1 MLELLIDAG
10 PLIALFHR
18 QDRAHPNCLER
29 FQSILDNPSH
39 LMTSFPVLC
48 EVHKLIQQYSNKITA
63 QRALSTL
70 WDALEILPL
79 NDAEIESAIALTTTT
94 DAWLGTLQDATMIVL
109 ARQMNLPVWTLDYR
123 DFSRFSDI
131 LLWN

>member
-10 PLIALFHR
+10 PLVALFHR
-18 QDRAHPNCLER
+18 QDRAHPDCYKR
-29 FQSILDNPSH
+29 FQFILSSQSH
-39 LMTSFPVLC
+39 LITSFPVLC
-48 EVHKLIQQYSNKITA
+48 EVHKLIQQYSNKKTA
-63 QRALSTL
+63 QQALSTL
-70 WDALEILPL
+70 QDALEILPL
-79 NDAEIESAIALTTTT
+79 QDADIQSAIALTTTT
-94 DAWLGTLQDATMIVL
+94 DAWLGTLQDATIIVL

>member
-10 PLIALFHR
+10 PLVALFHR
-18 QDRAHPNCLER
+18 QDRAHPDCLKR
-29 FQSILDNPSH
+29 FQLILSSQSH
-39 LMTSFPVLC
+39 LITSFPVLC
-48 EVHKLIQQYSNKITA
+48 EVHKLIQQYSNKTIA
-63 QRALSTL
+63 QQALSTL
-70 WDALEILPL
+70 QDTLEILPL
-79 NDAEIESAIALTTTT
+79 QEADIESAIALTTTT
-94 DAWLGTLQDATMIVL
+94 DAWLGTLQDATIIVL